1 MTCDA
6 PIDYPCHPSRFPPR
20 WKFDRGYPHP
30 FLSGISSEGVCGVR
44 GCPPNPRQVWQITR
58 KFSFGQSES
67 FLRALSARVHLHHIM
82 TECVLRFQIWL
93 SNWSNIFWKSIFS
106 QQYILLYFGTNVLSH
121 GTIAYITS
129 IVPVS
134 NHPKKASCL
143 LWQTVRICR
152 DSHY

>member
-1 MTCDA
+1 MNMTCDA

-82 TECVLRFQIWL
+82 TEYVLRFQIWL

-106 QQYILLYFGTNVLSH
+106 AVYSIIFWNERIVAWDDCIHYLNSTGEQSPEESELFIVADSSH
-121 GTIAYITS
+121 L
-129 IVPVS
+129 P
-134 NHPKKASCL
+134 
-143 LWQTVRICR
+143 R
-152 DSHY
+152 